1 MSSYVISCCSTAD
14 LLEERFI
21 KREICY
27 ICFHYELDGVQYM
40 DDLGKTMP
48 FDKFYEAMRNGA
60 DTKTSQINVE
70 EYCSYFE
77 PFLKE
82 GKDILHVT
90 LSSGIS
96 GALNSAMI
104 AKDLLEEKYPD
115 RKIYVVDSLGASAG
129 YGLLM
134 DRIADLRDEGYSLEE
149 LYKWTEENKLRL
161 QHWFFST
168 DLTFFIKGGRISK
181 TSGFVGGMLGIC
193 PLMHVDREG
202 KLIPRNKIRG
212 KSKVIRTIVDRLEEY
227 NEKGTDYDGK
237 VFISNSDCIEDA
249 QAVEKLIRERFPKV
263 KDIEISSIGTTIG
276 SHTGPG
282 TVAMFFWGKER

>member
-21 KREICY
+21 KREISY

-104 AKDLLEEKYPD
+104 AKDLLEEKYPE

-249 QAVEKLIRERFPKV
+249 QAVKKLIRERFPKV
-263 KDIEISSIGTTIG
+263 TEIEISSIGTTIG

>member
-1 MSSYVISCCSTAD
+1 M
-14 LLEERFI
+14 
-21 KREICY
+21 
-27 ICFHYELDGVQYM
+27 
-40 DDLGKTMP
+40 
-48 FDKFYEAMRNGA
+48 
-60 DTKTSQINVE
+60 
-70 EYCSYFE
+70 
-77 PFLKE
+77 
-82 GKDILHVT
+82 
-90 LSSGIS
+90 
-96 GALNSAMI
+96 
-104 AKDLLEEKYPD
+104 
-115 RKIYVVDSLGASAG
+115 DSLGASAG

-237 VFISNSDCIEDA
+237 GFISNSDCIEDA

-263 KDIEISSIGTTIG
+263 TEIEISSIGTTIG